1 MKIAILGHTKGLGA
15 ELVKLLESQ
24 HEIVGFARSNGYDI
38 DQPGTIQRIVEEVA
52 DCDVFINS
60 AKNPSGWP
68 QVDMFSELLLA
79 WEGQKKRII
88 NIGSHVTVYNFTTIK
103 PRFPTISA
111 GHYTAWKQALKTASY
126 HAWQNSDW
134 PMVTLVQPGPFRGN
148 VFYPMNDRDPP
159 GVERTVMTA
168 EQVAKTIVA
177 NTIDSDI
184 HVLELTI
191 RSIPK
196 EPK

>member
-15 ELVKLLESQ
+15 ELVRLLSPK
-24 HEIVGFARSNGYDI
+24 HEIIGFARSNGYDI
-38 DQPGTIQRIVEEVA
+38 DQPGTIRRIVEEVA

-60 AKNPSGWP
+60 AKNPGGWP
-68 QVDMFSELLLA
+68 QVDMFSELLIA
-79 WEGQKKRII
+79 WEGKKKRII
-88 NIGSHVTVYNFTTIK
+88 NIGSHVTVYNFTTDK

-126 HAWQNSDW
+126 HAWQNSEW
-134 PMVTLVQPGPFRGN
+134 PLVTLVQPGPTRTQALT
-148 VFYPMNDRDPP
+148 RLEHDPP
-159 GVERTVMTA
+159 GVDRTVMTY
-168 EQVAKTIVA
+168 EQAAKTIIA

-184 HVLELTI
+184 HILELTI

-196 EPK
+196 EPQ